1 MIGVRFAPL
10 WRAEFRATQRL
21 ALPLI
26 LTNLSLT
33 LIGAT
38 DVVMIGWLGANELA
52 AASLGSSLIMTTVIF
67 CMGLITATAP
77 MMASERGRKAHSVRD
92 LRRTFRQGL
101 WVSVVISS
109 LVWLVLWQT
118 APILRMLG
126 QNEDLA
132 SLAGTYV
139 RACMWSILP
148 YLWVLLIRNF
158 LSVME
163 RPGWSLVVGI
173 AGVFVNAGCNYALM
187 FGGFG
192 LPAMGLV
199 GAGIGSVLAN
209 LFMLLAMMAIL
220 RMHPRF
226 RRYSLFGRW
235 WRSDWARFR
244 TLWKFGV
251 PIGVAMA
258 LEDAIFIVAV
268 MMMGWFGPNTLAAHA
283 IALQIGS
290 IAFMVPLGLAQAATV
305 RIGIGFGR
313 QDHGLIR
320 RAGWTAF
327 FLTIA
332 FMVGMALLIA
342 TQRDLLVSL
351 FMSAEHPAH
360 SEIAELAVSFLGIA
374 ALIQIADGVQVVCTG
389 MLRGLHDTRWPMI
402 FAFSGYSVWGIGFG
416 AWLAFARG
424 WEGLG
429 IWVGLGSGISVVAL
443 LVLGRW
449 LLRYRL
455 GLLPASSGYN

>member
-1 MIGVRFAPL
+1 MIFAST
-10 WRAEFRATQRL
+10 WRAEFHATQRL

-26 LTNLSLT
+26 LTNLSFT

-38 DVVMIGWLGANELA
+38 DVVMIGWLGTKELA
-52 AASLGSSLIMTTVIF
+52 AASLGSSLIMTAAIF

-101 WVSVVISS
+101 WVSIAISS
-109 LVWLVLWQT
+109 FVWIVLWQT
-118 APILRMLG
+118 SPILRMLG
-126 QNEDLA
+126 QNDDLA
-132 SLAGTYV
+132 ILAGTYA

-158 LSVME
+158 FSVME
-163 RPGWSLVVGI
+163 RLGWSLVVGI
-173 AGVFVNAGCNYALM
+173 AGVFVNAGCNYVLM

-192 LPAMGLV
+192 LPPLGLL

-209 LFMLLAMMAIL
+209 MFMLLALMAVL
-220 RMHPRF
+220 RIHRRF

-235 WRSDWARFR
+235 WRSDWERFR

-268 MMMGWFGPNTLAAHA
+268 VMMGWFGPNALAAHA
-283 IALQIGS
+283 IALQIGT

-305 RIGIGFGR
+305 RVGIGFGSR
-313 QDHGLIR
+313 DHELIG

-327 FLTIA
+327 YLTLA

-342 TQRDLLVSL
+342 TQGDLLVSL
-351 FMSAEHPAH
+351 FMSTEAQVD
-360 SEIAELAVSFLGIA
+360 SEVAELALSFLAVA
-374 ALIQIADGVQVVCTG
+374 ALLQVVDGIQVVCTG

-402 FAFSGYSVWGIGFG
+402 FAVAGYSVVGIGIG

-424 WEGLG
+424 WQGLG

-449 LLRYRL
+449 LLRSRL
-455 GLLPASSGYN
+455 GLLPVKLVGT

>member
-1 MIGVRFAPL
+1 MKFDPL
-10 WRAEFRATQRL
+10 WREEIRATQRL

-26 LTNLSLT
+26 LTNMSLT

-38 DVVMIGWLGANELA
+38 DVIMIGWLGATELA
-52 AASLGSSLIMTTVIF
+52 AASLGSSVIMATVIF

-92 LRRTFRQGL
+92 VRRTFRQGL
-101 WVSVVISS
+101 WVSVAISS

-118 APILRMLG
+118 EPILLAVG
-126 QNEDLA
+126 QNSDLA
-132 SLAGTYV
+132 ALAGAYV

-158 LSVME
+158 FSVME
-163 RPGWSLVVGI
+163 RPGWSLIVGL
-173 AGVFVNAGCNYALM
+173 AGVFVNAGCNYVLM
-187 FGGFG
+187 FGVFG
-192 LPAMGLV
+192 LPPLGLV

-220 RMHPRF
+220 RMHPQF

-235 WRSDWARFR
+235 WRSDWERFR
-244 TLWKFGV
+244 ALWKFGV
-251 PIGVAMA
+251 PIGVAMT

-268 MMMGWFGPNTLAAHA
+268 VMMGWFGPDSLAAHA

-305 RIGIGFGR
+305 RIGIGFGKR
-313 QDHGLIR
+313 DPAMIQ
-320 RAGWTAF
+320 RAGWTA
-327 FLTIA
+327 LLLATA
-332 FMVGMALLIA
+332 FMTAMALLIA
-342 TQRDLLVSL
+342 TQREQLVSL
-351 FMSAEHPAH
+351 FTGTALSTD
-360 SEIAELAVSFLGIA
+360 SGVQQLAVSFLGVA
-374 ALIQIADGVQVVCTG
+374 ALIQIVDGVQVVGTG
-389 MLRGLHDTRWPMI
+389 MLRGLHDTRWPML
-402 FAFSGYSVWGIGFG
+402 FAVTGYSVVGIGIG

-429 IWVGLGSGISVVAL
+429 IWVGLGSGIALVAV

-449 LLRYRL
+449 LLRHRL
-455 GLLPASSGYN
+455 GLLPGAPSPN

>member
-1 MIGVRFAPL
+1 MTGVRFDPM
-10 WRAEFRATQRL
+10 WCEEMRATQRL
-21 ALPLI
+21 AVPLI
-26 LTNLSLT
+26 LSNKSLT

-38 DVVMIGWLGANELA
+38 DVIMIGWLGAAELA
-52 AASLGSSLIMTTVIF
+52 AASLGSSVIMTTVIF

-101 WVSVVISS
+101 WVSVAISC

-118 APILRMLG
+118 EYILRAVG
-126 QNEDLA
+126 QNGDLA
-132 SLAGTYV
+132 ALAGSYV

-158 LSVME
+158 FSVME
-163 RPGWSLVVGI
+163 QPGWSLIVGL
-173 AGVFVNAGCNYALM
+173 AGIFVNAGCNYALM
-187 FGGFG
+187 FGKFG
-192 LPAMGLV
+192 LPPLGLV
-199 GAGIGSVLAN
+199 GAGIGSVIAN

-235 WRSDWARFR
+235 WRSDWERFR
-244 TLWKFGV
+244 ALWKFGV

-268 MMMGWFGPNTLAAHA
+268 VMMGWFGPNSLAAHA

-305 RIGIGFGR
+305 RIGIGFGKR
-313 QDHGLIR
+313 DPAMIQ
-320 RAGWTAF
+320 RAGWTA
-327 FLTIA
+327 LLLAIT
-332 FMVGMALLIA
+332 FMAAMALLIA
-342 TQRDLLVSL
+342 TQREDLVLL
-351 FMSAEHPAH
+351 FTGTASPVD
-360 SEIAELAVSFLGIA
+360 SDVQKLAISFLGVA
-374 ALIQIADGVQVVCTG
+374 ALIQIVDGVQVVCTG

-402 FAFSGYSVWGIGFG
+402 FAVTGYSVLGIGIG

-429 IWVGLGSGISVVAL
+429 IWVGMGSGIALIAL

-449 LLRYRL
+449 LLRQRL
-455 GLLPASSGYN
+455 GLLPGAPNLI

>member
-1 MIGVRFAPL
+1 MIDVTFASP

-21 ALPLI
+21 AWPLI

-38 DVVMIGWLGANELA
+38 DVVMIGWLGAKELA
-52 AASLGSSLIMTTVIF
+52 AASLGSSMMMATVIF

-101 WVSVVISS
+101 WLSVAISS
-109 LVWLVLWQT
+109 FVWIVLWQT
-118 APILRMLG
+118 SPILRMLG
-126 QNEDLA
+126 QNDDLA
-132 SLAGTYV
+132 TLAGTYV

-163 RPGWSLVVGI
+163 RPGWSLLVGM
-173 AGVFVNAGCNYALM
+173 AGVVVNAGCNYALM

-192 LPAMGLV
+192 MPALGLI

-209 LFMLLAMMAIL
+209 LFMLLAMMAL
-220 RMHPRF
+220 LKTHRRF

-235 WRSDWARFR
+235 WQSDWERFR

-258 LEDAIFIVAV
+258 LEDAIFIGAV
-268 MMMGWFGPNTLAAHA
+268 VMMGWVGPNALAAHA
-283 IALQIGS
+283 IALQIGT

-313 QDHGLIR
+313 RDHDLIG

-327 FLTIA
+327 CMTIV
-332 FMVGMALLIA
+332 FMVCMALLIV
-342 TQRDLLVSL
+342 TQGDRLVSL
-351 FMSAEHPAH
+351 FISAEAPVD
-360 SEIAELAVSFLGIA
+360 SEVAELALSFLTVA
-374 ALIQIADGVQVVCTG
+374 ALIQIVDGVQVVCTG

-402 FAFSGYSVWGIGFG
+402 FAVTGYSVIGMGIG
-416 AWLAFARG
+416 AWLAFACG

-429 IWVGLGSGISVVAL
+429 IWVGLGTGICVVAL
-443 LVLGRW
+443 LVFGRW

-455 GLLPASSGYN
+455 GLLPEKPIGN

>member
-1 MIGVRFAPL
+1 MIDVTFASP

-38 DVVMIGWLGANELA
+38 DVVMIGWLGTNELA
-52 AASLGSSLIMTTVIF
+52 AASLGSGLIMTAAIF

-77 MMASERGRKAHSVRD
+77 MMASERGRQAHSAKD

-101 WVSVVISS
+101 WVSVAISS

-118 APILRMLG
+118 APLLRMLG
-126 QNEDLA
+126 QDDDLA
-132 SLAGTYV
+132 ALAGSYV

-158 LSVME
+158 LSVLE

-173 AGVFVNAGCNYALM
+173 AGVFVNAGCNYVLM

-192 LPAMGLV
+192 LPPLGLV

-220 RMHPRF
+220 RMHRRF

-235 WRSDWARFR
+235 WRSDWERFR

-251 PIGVAMA
+251 SIGVAMA

-268 MMMGWFGPNTLAAHA
+268 VMMGWFGPNALAAHA
-283 IALQIGS
+283 IALQIGT
-290 IAFMVPLGLAQAATV
+290 IAFMVPMGVAQAATV
-305 RIGIGFGR
+305 RVGMGFGSR
-313 QDHGLIR
+313 DPELIG

-327 FLTIA
+327 CLTIA
-332 FMVGMALLIA
+332 FMVCVAVLIA
-342 TQRDLLVSL
+342 TQGDLLVSL
-351 FMSAEHPAH
+351 FISAETQVDA
-360 SEIAELAVSFLGIA
+360 EVAELAVSFLAIA
-374 ALIQIADGVQVVCTG
+374 ALIQVVDGIQVVCTG

-402 FAFSGYSVWGIGFG
+402 FAVTGYSVVGIGVG

-424 WEGLG
+424 WQGLG
-429 IWVGLGSGISVVAL
+429 IWVGLGTGISVVAL

-449 LLRYRL
+449 LLRDRL
-455 GLLPASSGYN
+455 GLLPDKLTNA

>member
-1 MIGVRFAPL
+1 MIDVTFASP

-21 ALPLI
+21 AWPLI

-38 DVVMIGWLGANELA
+38 DVVMIGWLGAKELA
-52 AASLGSSLIMTTVIF
+52 AASLGSSMMMATVIF

-101 WVSVVISS
+101 WVSVAISS
-109 LVWLVLWQT
+109 FVWIVLWQT
-118 APILRMLG
+118 SPILRMLG
-126 QNEDLA
+126 QNDDLA
-132 SLAGTYV
+132 TLAGTYV

-163 RPGWSLVVGI
+163 RPGWSLLVGM
-173 AGVFVNAGCNYALM
+173 AGVVVNAGCNYVLM

-192 LPAMGLV
+192 MPALGLI

-209 LFMLLAMMAIL
+209 LFMLLAMMAL
-220 RMHPRF
+220 LKTHRRF

-235 WRSDWARFR
+235 WRSDWERFR
-244 TLWKFGV
+244 ALWKFGV

-258 LEDAIFIVAV
+258 LEDAIFIGAV
-268 MMMGWFGPNTLAAHA
+268 VMMGWVGPNALAAHA
-283 IALQIGS
+283 IALQIGT

-313 QDHGLIR
+313 RDHDLIG

-327 FLTIA
+327 CMTIV
-332 FMVGMALLIA
+332 FMVCMALLIV
-342 TQRDLLVSL
+342 TQGDRLVSL
-351 FMSAEHPAH
+351 FINAEAPVN
-360 SEIAELAVSFLGIA
+360 SEVAELALSFLTVA
-374 ALIQIADGVQVVCTG
+374 ALIQIVDGVQVVCTG

-402 FAFSGYSVWGIGFG
+402 FAVTGYSVIGMGIG
-416 AWLAFARG
+416 AWLAFACG

-429 IWVGLGSGISVVAL
+429 IWVGLGTGICVVAL
-443 LVLGRW
+443 LVFGRW

-455 GLLPASSGYN
+455 GLLPEKPIGN

>member
-1 MIGVRFAPL
+1 MIDVTFASP

-38 DVVMIGWLGANELA
+38 DVVMIGWLGTNELA
-52 AASLGSSLIMTTVIF
+52 AASLGSSLIMTAAIF

-77 MMASERGRKAHSVRD
+77 MMASERGRQAHSVKD

-101 WVSVVISS
+101 WVSVAISS

-118 APILRMLG
+118 APLLRMLG
-126 QNEDLA
+126 QDDNLA
-132 SLAGTYV
+132 ALAGSYV
-139 RACMWSILP
+139 RACMWSLLP

-158 LSVME
+158 LSVLE

-173 AGVFVNAGCNYALM
+173 AGVFVNAGCNYVLM

-192 LPAMGLV
+192 LPPLGLV

-220 RMHPRF
+220 RMHRRF

-235 WRSDWARFR
+235 WRSDWERFR

-251 PIGVAMA
+251 SIGVAMA

-268 MMMGWFGPNTLAAHA
+268 VMMGWFGPNALAAHA
-283 IALQIGS
+283 IALQIGT
-290 IAFMVPLGLAQAATV
+290 IAFMVPMGVAQAATV
-305 RIGIGFGR
+305 RVGMGFGSR
-313 QDHGLIR
+313 DHELIG

-327 FLTIA
+327 CLTIA
-332 FMVGMALLIA
+332 FMVCVAVLIA
-342 TQRDLLVSL
+342 TQADLLVSL
-351 FMSAEHPAH
+351 FISAETQ
-360 SEIAELAVSFLGIA
+360 IDAEVAKLAVSFLAIA
-374 ALIQIADGVQVVCTG
+374 AMIQVVDGIQVVCTG

-402 FAFSGYSVWGIGFG
+402 FAVTGYSVVGIGVG

-424 WEGLG
+424 WQGLG
-429 IWVGLGSGISVVAL
+429 IWVGLGTGISVVAL

-449 LLRYRL
+449 LLRDRL
-455 GLLPASSGYN
+455 GLLPDKLTNA

>member
-1 MIGVRFAPL
+1 MTGVRFDPM
-10 WRAEFRATQRL
+10 WCEEMRATQRL
-21 ALPLI
+21 AVPLI
-26 LTNLSLT
+26 LSNISLT

-38 DVVMIGWLGANELA
+38 DVIMIGWLGAAELA
-52 AASLGSSLIMTTVIF
+52 AASLGSSVIMTTVIF

-101 WVSVVISS
+101 WVSVAISC

-118 APILRMLG
+118 EPILLAVG
-126 QNEDLA
+126 QNADLA
-132 SLAGTYV
+132 ALAGAYV

-158 LSVME
+158 FSVME
-163 RPGWSLVVGI
+163 RPGWSLIVGL

-187 FGGFG
+187 FGMFG
-192 LPAMGLV
+192 LPPLGLV

-209 LFMLLAMMAIL
+209 LFMLLGMMAIL

-235 WRSDWARFR
+235 WRSDWERFR

-268 MMMGWFGPNTLAAHA
+268 VMMGWFGPNSLAAHA

-305 RIGIGFGR
+305 RIGIGFGKR
-313 QDHGLIR
+313 DPAMIQ
-320 RAGWTAF
+320 RAGWTA
-327 FLTIA
+327 LLLAIT
-332 FMVGMALLIA
+332 FMAAMALLIA
-342 TQRDLLVSL
+342 TQREDLVLL
-351 FMSAEHPAH
+351 FTGTASPVD
-360 SEIAELAVSFLGIA
+360 SDVQKLAISFLGVA
-374 ALIQIADGVQVVCTG
+374 ALIQIVDGVQVVCTG

-402 FAFSGYSVWGIGFG
+402 FAVTGYSVLGIGIG

-429 IWVGLGSGISVVAL
+429 IWVGMGSGIALVAL

-449 LLRYRL
+449 LLRQRL
-455 GLLPASSGYN
+455 GLLPGAPNLI

>member
-1 MIGVRFAPL
+1 MIDVTFASP

-21 ALPLI
+21 AWPLI

-38 DVVMIGWLGANELA
+38 DVVMIGWLGAKELA
-52 AASLGSSLIMTTVIF
+52 AASLGSSMMMATVIF

-77 MMASERGRKAHSVRD
+77 IMASERGRKAHSVRD

-101 WVSVVISS
+101 WVSVAISS
-109 LVWLVLWQT
+109 FVWIVLWQT
-118 APILRMLG
+118 SPILRMLG
-126 QNEDLA
+126 QNDDLA
-132 SLAGTYV
+132 TLAGTYV

-163 RPGWSLVVGI
+163 RPGWSLLVGM
-173 AGVFVNAGCNYALM
+173 AGVVVNAGCNYVLM

-192 LPAMGLV
+192 MPALGLI

-209 LFMLLAMMAIL
+209 LFMLLAMMAL
-220 RMHPRF
+220 LKTHRRF

-235 WRSDWARFR
+235 WRSDWERFR
-244 TLWKFGV
+244 ALWKFGV

-258 LEDAIFIVAV
+258 LEDAIFIGAV
-268 MMMGWFGPNTLAAHA
+268 VMMGWVGPNALAAHA
-283 IALQIGS
+283 IALQIGT

-313 QDHGLIR
+313 RDHDLIG

-327 FLTIA
+327 CMTIV
-332 FMVGMALLIA
+332 FMVCMALLIV
-342 TQRDLLVSL
+342 TQGDRLVSL
-351 FMSAEHPAH
+351 FISAEAPVN
-360 SEIAELAVSFLGIA
+360 SEVAELALSFLTVA
-374 ALIQIADGVQVVCTG
+374 ALIQIVDGVQVVCTG

-402 FAFSGYSVWGIGFG
+402 FAVTGYSVIGMGIG
-416 AWLAFARG
+416 AWLAFACG

-429 IWVGLGSGISVVAL
+429 IWVGLGTGICVVAL
-443 LVLGRW
+443 LVFGRW

-455 GLLPASSGYN
+455 GLLPEKPIGN